1 MKRLQIFVFGLILLA
16 VFCAVWFTKTKP
28 GEVLTSYTFVAID
41 APADKVWA
49 VLTDVS
55 SYPAWN
61 PYVVEATGTLKIG
74 ERLKIV
80 EEIDGKRHSH
90 SVLVTQFEPQQRQIV
105 WQGSIFPSAFLKW
118 NEWFSVEA
126 VDANHSRVTMLIS
139 HQGLLANI
147 YWKYNKNKDLQAF
160 RKFGAALKKKVEE

>member
-16 VFCAVWFTKTKP
+16 VFYAVWFTKAKP

-49 VLTDVS
+49 TLTDVS
-55 SYPAWN
+55 SYPSWN
-61 PYVVEATGTLKIG
+61 PYIVEASGTLKVG
-74 ERLKIV
+74 KRLKIV

-90 SVLVTQFEPQQRQIV
+90 SVLITRFEPQPGV
-105 WQGSIFPSAFLKW
+105 MEWQGSIFPAAFLKW

-139 HQGLLANI
+139 HQGLLANF
-147 YWKYNKNKDLQAF
+147 YWKYNKNRDLQAYHN
-160 RKFGAALKKKVEE
+160 FGAALKKKVEE